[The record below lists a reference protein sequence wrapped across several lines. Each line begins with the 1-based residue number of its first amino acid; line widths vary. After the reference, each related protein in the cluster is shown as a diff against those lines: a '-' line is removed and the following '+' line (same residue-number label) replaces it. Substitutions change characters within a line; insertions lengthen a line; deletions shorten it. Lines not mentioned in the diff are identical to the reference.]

1 MKVPRVPHSADRAW
15 PPPRHAARG
24 GASACLRPEPCRPP
38 GPPGAVLGEKPKLC
52 ARKGSFNSKPSPPEG
67 SCAQEAV
74 TYKITLVMKTCSH
87 SHLLTLTHPHSEHSL
102 VTGRGHSW
110 AESRGSSLTGLSQA
124 QGMCPQSIGHQQVDG
139 PVARKWGSRVRGAA
153 VRDRPGDGA
162 AGQALERPHLRGPSP
177 EQVTPCWLFGAE
189 SSGESGFGC
198 GFQGVCRPGGGVG
211 DPRGE
216 WLLRGHPLCPRAP
229 SPQPATRGHL
239 WVQTPS
245 PGTEVG
251 VSLPDH
257 TVWAER
263 WDLQLY
269 TVGSGLLDRS
279 PRTAAGSPT
288 GRGVPEGWTRCLSP
302 ALGGGFAG
310 GPEGRAPHHWEDRS
324 PPGSLLRR

>member
-1 MKVPRVPHSADRAW
+1 
-15 PPPRHAARG
+15 
-24 GASACLRPEPCRPP
+24 
-38 GPPGAVLGEKPKLC
+38 
-52 ARKGSFNSKPSPPEG
+52 
-67 SCAQEAV
+67 
-74 TYKITLVMKTCSH
+74 
-87 SHLLTLTHPHSEHSL
+87 
-102 VTGRGHSW
+102 
-110 AESRGSSLTGLSQA
+110 
-124 QGMCPQSIGHQQVDG
+124 MCPQSIGHQQVDG

-211 DPRGE
+211 DPRGK

-229 SPQPATRGHL
+229 LLQPATRGHL